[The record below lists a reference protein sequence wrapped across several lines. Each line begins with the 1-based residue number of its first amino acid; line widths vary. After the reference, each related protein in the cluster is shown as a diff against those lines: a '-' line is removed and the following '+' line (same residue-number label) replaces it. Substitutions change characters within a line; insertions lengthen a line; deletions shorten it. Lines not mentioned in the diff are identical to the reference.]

1 MHMLT
6 VYSHPFR
13 DSYPAAVM
21 DSFHAA
27 FQRTGET
34 VDVLDLHQE
43 QFDPRFTAE
52 DHAHF
57 WGGPIPP
64 EIERMHHRVMAADRL
79 AFVFPVYWW
88 SMPALMKGWVE
99 RVFTA
104 GWAYQYGKGIDDRGR
119 APLHGLL
126 PSIPTVLIGIGG
138 SKKPTY
144 EKYGYDEAMR
154 TQLDVGIFA
163 YCGIDD
169 VESHVIYDVEGD
181 HNAPT
186 REAGLVQVV
195 EIARSFA
202 DPGRMPRRAKQEH
215 LERRG
220 HGTQRSLRASS

>member
-6 VYSHPFR
+6 VFAHPSR

-21 DSFHAA
+21 DTFGAA
-27 FQRTGET
+27 FQRTGGT
-34 VDVLDLHQE
+34 VDVLDLRRE

-64 EIERMHHRVMAADRL
+64 EIERMHRRVAEADRL

-88 SMPALMKGWVE
+88 SMPALMKGWIE
-99 RVFTA
+99 RVFTV
-104 GWAYQYGKGIDDRGR
+104 GWAYQYGNGIDDRGR
-119 APLHGLL
+119 APLQGLL

-138 SKKPTY
+138 SKKRTY

-169 VESHVIYDVEGD
+169 VESHLIYDVEGD
-181 HNAPT
+181 HNASN
-186 REAGLVQVV
+186 REEGLVQAV

-202 DPGRMPRRAKQEH
+202 DPGRMPRHAKQEH

-220 HGTQRSLRASS
+220 PRNASFTQG